1 MDSRGGA
8 VTDTAPHRRP
18 TIMEVA
24 RLAEVSHQTVSRYF
38 RAPDGLK
45 PATKARVQAA
55 VEQLNYRPNL
65 VARSMRTR
73 QTGRLAVVVPTL
85 AYSPA
90 RMLAGASAAA
100 HWAGY
105 AVEVLALEGGAT
117 DRTERVAELAD
128 SGQVDGIVSFAPILA
143 SPDLQASSGTLIVAS
158 ADFDDEMRG
167 IGELADASALAE
179 VVHGLADLGHRRFLH
194 ITGDLQFAS
203 ARARRDTYLDTVERL
218 GLESSGVVEGDWS
231 AESGMAAVNA
241 LPDRDGPT
249 AVVAANDLVAAG
261 VIRGALDRG
270 IRVPED
276 LSVTGWDDQP
286 LGRLLSPALTTVE
299 IDLEGLGSR
308 AMTRLISALRGDP
321 APTGPRRLHRVIWRE
336 STGPAPR

>member
-1 MDSRGGA
+1 M
-8 VTDTAPHRRP
+8 TDTTSHRRP

-100 HWAGY
+100 HGAGY
-105 AVEVLALEGGAT
+105 AVEVLALEGGAAE
-117 DRTERVAELAD
+117 RTERVAELAD
-128 SGQVDGIVSFAPILA
+128 SGQVDGIVSFAPVLA
-143 SPDLQASSGTLIVAS
+143 SLDLQASSGTLIVAS
-158 ADFDDEMRG
+158 ADFDDQMRG

-179 VVHGLADLGHRRFLH
+179 VIEGLAELGHRRFLH
-194 ITGDLQFAS
+194 VTGDLQFAS
-203 ARARRDTYLDTVERL
+203 ARARRDTYLETLARL
-218 GLESSGVVEGDWS
+218 GLESFGVVEGDWS
-231 AESGMAAVNA
+231 AEAGMAAVEA

-261 VIRGALDRG
+261 VIRAALDRG
-270 IRVPED
+270 WRVPGD
-276 LSVTGWDDQP
+276 LSVSGWDDQP

-308 AMTRLISALRGDP
+308 AMTRLIAALRNEP
-321 APTGPRRLHRVIWRE
+321 APTEPQQLHRVIWRE

>member
-1 MDSRGGA
+1 M
-8 VTDTAPHRRP
+8 TDTASHRRP

-100 HWAGY
+100 HGAGY
-105 AVEVLALEGGAT
+105 AVEVLALEGGAAE
-117 DRTERVAELAD
+117 RTERVAELAD
-128 SGQVDGIVSFAPILA
+128 SGQVDGIVSFAPVLA
-143 SPDLQASSGTLIVAS
+143 SLDLQASSGTLIVAS

-167 IGELADASALAE
+167 IGELADASALIE
-179 VVHGLADLGHRRFLH
+179 VIQGLADLGHRRFLH
-194 ITGDLQFAS
+194 VTGDLQFAS
-203 ARARRDTYLDTVERL
+203 ARARRDIYLETLERL
-218 GLESSGVVEGDWS
+218 GLESFGVVEGDWS
-231 AESGMAAVNA
+231 AEAGMASVQA

-249 AVVAANDLVAAG
+249 AVVAANDLVAGG
-261 VIRGALDRG
+261 VIRAALDRG
-270 IRVPED
+270 LRVPDD
-276 LSVTGWDDQP
+276 LSVSGWDDQP

-299 IDLEGLGSR
+299 IDLERLGSR
-308 AMTRLISALRGDP
+308 AMTRLIVALRNEP
-321 APTGPRRLHRVIWRE
+321 APAEPQQLHRVIWRE

>member
-1 MDSRGGA
+1 M
-8 VTDTAPHRRP
+8 TDTAPHRRP

-24 RLAEVSHQTVSRYF
+24 RLADVSHQTVSRYF

-55 VEQLNYRPNL
+55 VEQLHYRPNL
-65 VARSMRTR
+65 TARSMRTR

-90 RMLAGASAAA
+90 RMLAGASSAA
-100 HWAGY
+100 HEAGF
-105 AVEVLALEGGAT
+105 AVEVLALEGGAAE
-117 DRTERVAELAD
+117 RTARVAELAD
-128 SGQVDGIVSFAPILA
+128 SRQVDGIVSFAPVLA
-143 SPDLQASSGTLIVAS
+143 SLDLEATSGTPIIAS

-167 IGELADASALAE
+167 IGELADASALVE
-179 VVHGLADLGHRRFLH
+179 VIEGLADLGHRRFLH
-194 ITGDLQFAS
+194 VTGDLQFAS
-203 ARARRDTYLDTVERL
+203 ARARRDTFVETLARL
-218 GLESSGVVEGDWS
+218 GLDPSGVVEGDWS
-231 AESGMAAVNA
+231 AEAGMAAVRA
-241 LPDRDGPT
+241 LADRERPT

-261 VIRGALDRG
+261 VIRAALDDG
-270 IRVPED
+270 IRVPGD
-276 LSVTGWDDQP
+276 LSVSGWDDQP

-308 AMTRLISALRGDP
+308 AMTRLICALRDEP
-321 APTGPRRLHRVIWRE
+321 APAEGQPLHRVIWRE

>member
-1 MDSRGGA
+1 M
-8 VTDTAPHRRP
+8 TDTAPHRRP

-24 RLAEVSHQTVSRYF
+24 RLADVSHQTVSRFF

-55 VEQLNYRPNL
+55 VDQLNYRPNL

-100 HWAGY
+100 HAAGY
-105 AVEVLALEGGAT
+105 AVEVLALEGGAEE
-117 DRTERVAELAD
+117 RTERVAELAD
-128 SGQVDGIVSFAPILA
+128 SGQVDGIVSFAPVLA
-143 SPDLQASSGTLIVAS
+143 SLELQASSGTPIVAS

-167 IGELADASALAE
+167 IGELADASAL
-179 VVHGLADLGHRRFLH
+179 VDLIHGLAERGHRRFLH

-203 ARARRDTYLDTVERL
+203 ARARRDTYLETIASL
-218 GLESSGVVEGDWS
+218 GLESTGVIEGDWS
-231 AESGMAAVNA
+231 AESGMAAVRSR
-241 LPDRDGPT
+241 PDRDRAT

-261 VIRGALDRG
+261 AIRAAMDRG
-270 IRVPED
+270 WRVPDD
-276 LSVTGWDDQP
+276 LSVTGWDDQQ
-286 LGRLLSPALTTVE
+286 LGRLMSPALTSVE
-299 IDLEGLGSR
+299 VDLEGLGSR
-308 AMTRLISALRGDP
+308 AMTRLISALRSEP
-321 APTGPRRLHRVIWRE
+321 VPSEAQQIHRVIWRE
-336 STGPAPR
+336 STGPAPL

>member
-1 MDSRGGA
+1 MS
-8 VTDTAPHRRP
+8 DTASHRRP

-73 QTGRLAVVVPTL
+73 RTGRIAVVVPTL

-90 RMLAGASAAA
+90 RMLTGASAAA
-100 HWAGY
+100 HAAGY
-105 AVEVLALEGGAT
+105 AVEVLALEGGAAE
-117 DRTERVAELAD
+117 RTERVAELAD
-128 SGQVDGIVSFAPILA
+128 SGQVDGIVSFAPVLA
-143 SPDLQASSGTLIVAS
+143 SPDLQASGGTLIFAS

-167 IGELADASALAE
+167 IGELADASALVE
-179 VVHGLADLGHRRFLH
+179 VIQGLAALGHRRFLH

-203 ARARRDTYLDTVERL
+203 ARARRDTFVRTLDEL
-218 GLESSGVVEGDWS
+218 GLDSTGVVEGDWS
-231 AESGMAAVNA
+231 AEAGMAAVRA
-241 LPDRDGPT
+241 FPDADRPT
-249 AVVAANDLVAAG
+249 AVVAANDLVAGG
-261 VIRGALDRG
+261 VIREALDREL
-270 IRVPED
+270 RVPLD
-276 LSVTGWDDQP
+276 LSVSGWDDQP

-308 AMTRLISALRGDP
+308 AMTRLISALRDEP
-321 APTGPRRLHRVIWRE
+321 APLESEPLHRVIWRE
-336 STGPAPR
+336 STGPAPH

>member
-1 MDSRGGA
+1 M
-8 VTDTAPHRRP
+8 TDTAAHRRP

-24 RLAEVSHQTVSRYF
+24 RLADVSHQTVSRYF

-73 QTGRLAVVVPTL
+73 RTGRLAVVVPTL

-100 HWAGY
+100 HAAGY
-105 AVEVLALEGGAT
+105 AVEVLSLEGGA
-117 DRTERVAELAD
+117 DERTQRVAELAD
-128 SGQVDGIVSFAPILA
+128 SGQVDGIVAFAPVNAAAELE
-143 SPDLQASSGTLIVAS
+143 ASSGTPIVAS

-167 IGELADASALAE
+167 IGELADASAVGELIR
-179 VVHGLADLGHRRFLH
+179 GLADLGHRRFLH

-203 ARARRDTYLDTVERL
+203 ARARRDTYLAAIETL
-218 GLESSGVVEGDWS
+218 GLESFDVVEGDWS
-231 AESGMAAVNA
+231 SESGMAAIRS
-241 LPDRDGPT
+241 LPDRGRPT
-249 AVVAANDLVAAG
+249 AVVAPNDLVAAG
-261 VIRGALDRG
+261 AIRGAIDRG
-270 IRVPED
+270 WAVPDD

-286 LGRLLSPALTTVE
+286 LGRLLRPALTTVE
-299 IDLEGLGSR
+299 VDLEGLGSR
-308 AMTRLISALRGDP
+308 AMARLIRALRDEP
-321 APTGPRRLHRVIWRE
+321 LPTEVRPIHRVIWRE
-336 STGPAPR
+336 STGAAPR